1 MEGFEFQRL
10 HGMGEVLYPQLFR
23 DSHAALRIYA
33 PVGSHRDLLP
43 YLVRRLLENGAN
55 SSFVNRFLDA
65 KVPVRRLLRDS
76 LAGVRGHAGGRN
88 RDIPAPP
95 ELYRHAGEN
104 RANAAG
110 LDLDDPVALKRL
122 LATVRGARTRSRE
135 AGAIV
140 NGALRGDSGEAA
152 GNRARAVRNPA
163 DRRRI
168 VGTVAEAGAAGIGEA
183 LGSAVAA
190 QRRWNARGGE
200 ARATILDKAADLL
213 ETRSRELVGLI
224 GAEGGR
230 TLQDS
235 LDEVREAVDFCR
247 YYALQARQRFAAP
260 ERLPGPTGE
269 RNELSLHGRG
279 VFACISPWNFPLA
292 IFTGQVTAALA
303 AGNAVAAKP
312 AEQTPLIAAEAVRL
326 LHEAGVPP
334 DVLHLLPG
342 GGATVGALL
351 VGDSRVSGVAFTGST
366 GTAKRIDRQL
376 AGRDGPIVPLI
387 AETGGQNVML
397 VDSTALPEQVVD
409 DVVASAFRSAGQRC
423 SALRVLYLQED
434 IADEVLAMLG
444 GAMRTLKIGDPL
456 KRETDIG
463 PIIDHEARKRLQ
475 AHVEYLRQSGRG
487 RLVAR
492 CALPPDCAHGTF
504 FAPCAFEI
512 DSITQL
518 EGEVF
523 GPVLHAIRFAAAGLD
538 SVLAEIE
545 STGYG
550 LTLGVHSRIDGFA
563 REVFEKSRAGNVYV
577 NRDMIGAVVGV
588 HPFGG
593 RGLSGTGPKAGGPNY
608 LPRFATERTRSENI
622 TAKGGNTELFNLR
635 EH

>member
-1 MEGFEFQRL
+1 MAWGRCFTRSC
-10 HGMGEVLYPQLFR
+10 FR

-122 LATVRGARTRSRE
+122 LATVRDARSRTWE

-140 NGALRGDSGEAA
+140 NGSLRGGSGVAA
-152 GNRARAVRNPA
+152 SNRAEAVRNPA
-163 DRRRI
+163 DRRHI
-168 VGTVAEAGAAGIGEA
+168 VGTVAEASADDIDEA
-183 LGSAVAA
+183 LGLAVAA

-200 ARATILDKAADLL
+200 ARAAILDNAADLL
-213 ETRSRELVGLI
+213 ESRSRELVGLI

-463 PIIDHEARKRLQ
+463 PIIDREARKRLQ
-475 AHVEYLRQSGRG
+475 AHVEYLRQSERG

-492 CALPPDCAHGTF
+492 CALPPGCAHGTF

-523 GPVLHAIRFAAAGLD
+523 GPVLHAIRFRGGWSGLR
-538 SVLAEIE
+538 SR
-545 STGYG
+545 GNR
-550 LTLGVHSRIDGFA
+550 VHRLRPDARRPQPNRRFRPRSI
-563 REVFEKSRAGNVYV
+563 REVASRKRLRQPRHDRRGG
-577 NRDMIGAVVGV
+577 RRPSIRRQGVVGNRAQ
-588 HPFGG
+588 GG
-593 RGLSGTGPKAGGPNY
+593 RTQLPAAIRDGTHPQRKHHRQGRQHGTVQLARALAPAV
-608 LPRFATERTRSENI
+608 R
-622 TAKGGNTELFNLR
+622 
-635 EH
+635 